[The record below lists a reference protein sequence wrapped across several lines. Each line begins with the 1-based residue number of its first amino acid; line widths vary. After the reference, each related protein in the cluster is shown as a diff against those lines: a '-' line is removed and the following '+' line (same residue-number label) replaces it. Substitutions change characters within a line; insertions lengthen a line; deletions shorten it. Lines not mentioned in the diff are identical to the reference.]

1 MKLSFSFDL
10 GCGLFEI
17 FIQDLYLQTFQAEKS
32 ELKVDGFPHL
42 WGHFDWV
49 ACFDYFCPY
58 ARVKKLALMKLAL
71 NDLSTAF
78 FAVLVQHFGNPS
90 VRLQLDCEPFVTVAV
105 FSDNAF
111 ESHIWK

>member
-1 MKLSFSFDL
+1 MDYLGYLFRFCIYRRSKLKNLNSKSMVFPI
-10 GCGLFEI
+10 CGAILI
-17 FIQDLYLQTFQAEKS
+17 GSLALTI
-32 ELKVDGFPHL
+32 
-42 WGHFDWV
+42 
-49 ACFDYFCPY
+49 FCPY

>member
-1 MKLSFSFDL
+1 MDYLGYLFRFCIYRRSKLKNLNS
-10 GCGLFEI
+10 
-17 FIQDLYLQTFQAEKS
+17 KS
-32 ELKVDGFPHL
+32 MVFAHL